1 MRKSP
6 HEKFDSFLV
15 FFFNFNLIHKGQR
28 YIITCMVNAST
39 IAKARYNHYL
49 AFTSHSNLKFWGDC
63 GARASAFGLNLIQ
76 IKGVC
81 VVGLVAAL
89 PSNLKFWGDCVFNS
103 APILLP
109 RLPHPFPG
117 QFTCPHGKRLHRQ
130 AHFSCG

>member
-28 YIITCMVNAST
+28 YIITCMINAST

-89 PSNLKFWGDCVFNS
+89 PSNLKFWGDCVLIRLLFCCLACLTHSQVNS
-103 APILLP
+103 HVHMVKTTPPSSL
-109 RLPHPFPG
+109 
-117 QFTCPHGKRLHRQ
+117 
-130 AHFSCG
+130 